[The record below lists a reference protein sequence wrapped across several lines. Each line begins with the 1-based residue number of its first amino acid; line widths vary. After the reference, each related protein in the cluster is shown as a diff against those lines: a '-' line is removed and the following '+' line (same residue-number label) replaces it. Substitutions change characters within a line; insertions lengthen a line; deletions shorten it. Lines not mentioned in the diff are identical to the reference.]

1 MNKIM
6 GTGQFNAGVYFC
18 NIWTSISHG
27 GGELEMLLIT
37 SCDTATNNYKPDGP
51 LGSYADFT
59 SIFVV
64 MLNVCLGIFAEL
76 TETTSKSLPSSIKFT
91 FKTSLFSWASKNP
104 C

>member
-1 MNKIM
+1 
-6 GTGQFNAGVYFC
+6 
-18 NIWTSISHG
+18 
-27 GGELEMLLIT
+27 MLLIT